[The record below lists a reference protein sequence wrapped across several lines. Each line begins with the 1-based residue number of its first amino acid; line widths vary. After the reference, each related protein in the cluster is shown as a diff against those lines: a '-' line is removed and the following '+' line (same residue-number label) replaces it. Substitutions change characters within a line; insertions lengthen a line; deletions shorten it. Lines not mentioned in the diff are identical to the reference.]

1 MPGDDFF
8 CFRPLE
14 NKSRGEII
22 MKISFSTLGC
32 PEFGWRDIYS
42 LAKDFGFDGIE
53 VRGLG
58 DKRFTG
64 PAQPLSGGTAAHR
77 RLPAAS
83 LLSPR
88 TPRPAGHYLL
98 YNQAHGGIALA
109 TFAGERL

>member
-1 MPGDDFF
+1 
-8 CFRPLE
+8 
-14 NKSRGEII
+14 

-64 PAQPLSGGTAAHR
+64 PAQPLSEEQWPQTKKKLEELRLEISCLSSGCCLKFAEKAEENHKELVRYITLAGKLGT
-77 RLPAAS
+77 P
-83 LLSPR
+83 
-88 TPRPAGHYLL
+88 
-98 YNQAHGGIALA
+98 
-109 TFAGERL
+109 